1 MRLVRGRRARDV
13 QSEAQRAIRLE
24 HAATQVLVRL
34 VSSIDQVSI
43 VQVLVRLA
51 GIVNGKCSHSRGPCA
66 PAAAAP
72 PSRRVQS
79 AR

>member
-43 VQVLVRLA
+43 VPVLVRLA
-51 GIVNGKCSHSRGPCA
+51 GIVSVAKA
-66 PAAAAP
+66 PVLV
-72 PSRRVQS
+72 RLVR
-79 AR
+79 